1 MDKIYLVI
9 TNYAN
14 DSDSGIDMSA
24 YKNYEDAK
32 KDFDLCKEDIKSYQ
46 TGYDIIEDE
55 EDYYCEYEE
64 GYYSSA
70 HELVYIKELEVK

>member
-1 MDKIYLVI
+1 MNKIYLVI

-14 DSDSGIDMSA
+14 DSGSGIDMSA

-32 KDFDLCKEDIKSYQ
+32 KDFDLSKEDIKSFQ
-46 TGYDIIEDE
+46 LGYNTIEDE
-55 EDYYCEYEE
+55 KDYYCEYEE
-64 GYYSSA
+64 GYYSSN